1 VAAGSELSPETIVSM
16 EAIAGRLPQGIDTPY
31 DGDLTALI
39 TTPEDPVVDL
49 QPAEIASFRAPDV
62 GSLDYTLIR
71 DVSDENVV
79 IGVELSEPVPN
90 SAQKA
95 LALRYQNQTGQQIG
109 GSYSTYGIT
118 ASVDTLMLEM
128 IKGPDPRPEG
138 RFGTT
143 WTMMARNVYDLGA
156 QHIRPGWYS
165 IWIEDVLNP
174 RADNTRPEGS
184 MVPYKQI
191 FGLDTTNLS
200 GTGPPDGRVD
210 ASLLDLGRGLLRFPS
225 IRPFAPEP
233 YWVDDWTDGAF
244 SFFDADSMYTTQYE
258 TSEQIY
264 DQYLSATWE
273 AEVHQYLI
281 RVEFYYAPAGRP
293 PG

>member
-1 VAAGSELSPETIVSM
+1 
-16 EAIAGRLPQGIDTPY
+16 
-31 DGDLTALI
+31 
-39 TTPEDPVVDL
+39 
-49 QPAEIASFRAPDV
+49 
-62 GSLDYTLIR
+62 
-71 DVSDENVV
+71 
-79 IGVELSEPVPN
+79 
-90 SAQKA
+90 
-95 LALRYQNQTGQQIG
+95 
-109 GSYSTYGIT
+109 
-118 ASVDTLMLEM
+118 
-128 IKGPDPRPEG
+128 
-138 RFGTT
+138 
-143 WTMMARNVYDLGA
+143 
-156 QHIRPGWYS
+156 
-165 IWIEDVLNP
+165 
-174 RADNTRPEGS
+174 
-184 MVPYKQI
+184 
-191 FGLDTTNLS
+191 LDTTNLS

-233 YWVDDWTDGAF
+233 DWVDDWTDGAF